1 MQVKR
6 FSPDLKVKIPGG
18 HPGLYGILIAMN
30 REIMEANH
38 PDLEAFAQ
46 RVHGLPFTLE
56 TSVMVEVMYFEPQA
70 RLDEHSAPHDIL
82 FIVIAGSGSL
92 RLGGPSGEAHVV
104 SAGDAVIW
112 PAGIDHM
119 VWTDGEP
126 LSAIVINLLD
136 DTSDAG
142 RAESS
147 SPS

>member
-1 MQVKR
+1 MQVRR
-6 FSPDLKVKIPGG
+6 FSADLKVKISGG

-46 RVHGLPFTLE
+46 RVHGLPFALN
-56 TSVMVEVMYFEPQA
+56 SRVMIEAMYFEPHA

-82 FIVIAGSGSL
+82 FVVITGSGSL
-92 RLGGPSGEAHVV
+92 RLGGPQGKTRVV
-104 SAGDAVIW
+104 TAGDAVIW

-119 VWTDGEP
+119 VWTDGES

-136 DTSDAG
+136 DTSG
-142 RAESS
+142 GNRE
-147 SPS
+147 